1 MEEIICVVLEKGQ
14 HVTRDVKRQGSIQ
27 RHTVNFR
34 SACARVYE
42 ILYSCDVAV
51 VNEINTLDD
60 SSEGPAY
67 EETVA

>member
-1 MEEIICVVLEKGQ
+1 MEEIICVVLENGQ
-14 HVTRDVKRQGSIQ
+14 HVTRCKTPRIHP